1 MSPEVQS
8 AAQRIAPRFPLP
20 YNNPVYAFTFSVSSV
35 FFRKG
40 SDRDEGTVASLV
52 ANLNMSA
59 LGFSIPTCK
68 LLSAPAKYVRW
79 RPVDFFV
86 SLNPLFACLS
96 RNMALN
102 TGKEALA
109 IRVIHTRDAFS
120 LTRHNS
126 VVDTIIILNAAF
138 VAVITILINV
148 RLYVRLRLVRRL
160 GSDDSKT

>member
-1 MSPEVQS
+1 
-8 AAQRIAPRFPLP
+8 
-20 YNNPVYAFTFSVSSV
+20 
-35 FFRKG
+35 
-40 SDRDEGTVASLV
+40 
-52 ANLNMSA
+52 
-59 LGFSIPTCK
+59 
-68 LLSAPAKYVRW
+68 
-79 RPVDFFV
+79 
-86 SLNPLFACLS
+86 
-96 RNMALN
+96 MALN
-102 TGKEALA
+102 IGKEALA